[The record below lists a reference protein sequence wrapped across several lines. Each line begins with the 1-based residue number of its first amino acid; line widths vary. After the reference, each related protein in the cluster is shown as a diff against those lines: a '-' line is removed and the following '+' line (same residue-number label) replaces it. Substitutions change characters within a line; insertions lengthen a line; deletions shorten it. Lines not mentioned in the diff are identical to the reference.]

1 MYKIKY
7 LLCFVGV
14 QLPELAVISR
24 AFAVM
29 VGGILL
35 AAAAPVCAQQA
46 PIVQPAVITPPM
58 IVSPL
63 VAPTPSKVQQPPALQ
78 MPADLHVDSTRLGY
92 DKGIG
97 PAVGRLVTWRDKE
110 YEVTDIV
117 VSDGGPS
124 FSGGSRFVV
133 APAGRGLMVGLRAL
147 EGEKLAALAADRKA
161 RSLN

>member
-1 MYKIKY
+1 
-7 LLCFVGV
+7 
-14 QLPELAVISR
+14 
-24 AFAVM
+24 M

-46 PIVQPAVITPPM
+46 PIVQPPMITPPM

-63 VAPTPSKVQQPPALQ
+63 VAPTPPKVQPPAPE

-147 EGEKLAALAADRKA
+147 EGEKLAALAADKKA